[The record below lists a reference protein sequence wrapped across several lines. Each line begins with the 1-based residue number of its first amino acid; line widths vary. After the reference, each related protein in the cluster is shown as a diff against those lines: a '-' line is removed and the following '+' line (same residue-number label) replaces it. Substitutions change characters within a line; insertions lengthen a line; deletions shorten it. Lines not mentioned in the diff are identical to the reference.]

1 MTERPCS
8 KRGKVGTDH
17 GSLMCPECGA
27 ARVEGRDC
35 SQMLQELTS
44 WEWDDPALAAIHFAT
59 VASFNLQ
66 HPAAFTDSALAG
78 LRSAFVEHLDEGLPV
93 AEIRRRHA
101 AAYKGTTRVLKP
113 GDERTGRLRI
123 WPVTIAHAYTGGPA
137 GAPGRAW
144 EWVRAV
150 RSAL

>member
-1 MTERPCS
+1 
-8 KRGKVGTDH
+8 
-17 GSLMCPECGA
+17 MCPECGA

-44 WEWDDPALAAIHFAT
+44 WEWDDPALAEMHFAT

-78 LRSAFVEHLDEGLPV
+78 LRSALVEHLDEGLPV

-101 AAYKGTTRVLKP
+101 AAYEGATRVLKP
-113 GDERTGRLRI
+113 VAERTTRLRT
-123 WPVTIAHAYTGGPA
+123 WPVTIAHAYEGGRA
-137 GAPGRAW
+137 GAVQRVR
-144 EWVRAV
+144 EWALAV
-150 RSAL
+150 RSSL